1 MKTVLLL
8 DADCALGRALCDA
21 LHAPDYRVIAH
32 ARSAGHEPFADDV
45 EVIVADRPEQVLA
58 TWDAPRP
65 PLDHVVFGQP
75 RTSDAWHSRGPGPDG
90 TAVDH
95 IASQFDALATS
106 LEAGLAGFLGEL
118 QAAGKVLARGNGGQI
133 WVLTQEDS
141 MQYCLDFQASQIE
154 SRARHAAVKSFAKEM
169 LRFDVRIN
177 CAHVQLLREQAPSDA
192 WQQAREGLKA
202 FAMKFKPN
210 RASTVAATL
219 RGFLSQPELP
229 IVGMI
234 VPVGIGF
241 TENNL

>member
-1 MKTVLLL
+1 M

-21 LHAPDYRVIAH
+21 LRAPDYRVIAH
-32 ARSAGHEPFADDV
+32 ARTAAHEPFAEGI
-45 EVIVADRPEQVLA
+45 EVMVADRPEQVLA

-65 PLDHVVFGQP
+65 ALDHVVFGQP
-75 RTSDAWHSRGPGPDG
+75 RAQEADGAPSAQADAAGDIGAR
-90 TAVDH
+90 
-95 IASQFDALATS
+95 FDALATT
-106 LEAGLAGFLGEL
+106 LEAGLVGFLAEL

-141 MQYCLDFQASQIE
+141 MQYCLDFDASLIE

-177 CAHVQLLREQAPSDA
+177 CAHIQLLREQAPADA

-210 RASTVAATL
+210 RASAVAVAL